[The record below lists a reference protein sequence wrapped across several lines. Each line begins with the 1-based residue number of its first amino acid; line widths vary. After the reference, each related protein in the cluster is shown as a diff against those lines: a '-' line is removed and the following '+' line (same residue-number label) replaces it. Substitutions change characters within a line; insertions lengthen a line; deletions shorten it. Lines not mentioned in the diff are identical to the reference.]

1 MSKLLFNFG
10 PHHENI
16 LAEMLVVADDTKK
29 EKEEEGTI
37 STTTTKLKSVSKSGC
52 GAVVNTIPECQPGVD
67 VQ

>member
-16 LAEMLVVADDTKK
+16 LAEMLVVADDTQK